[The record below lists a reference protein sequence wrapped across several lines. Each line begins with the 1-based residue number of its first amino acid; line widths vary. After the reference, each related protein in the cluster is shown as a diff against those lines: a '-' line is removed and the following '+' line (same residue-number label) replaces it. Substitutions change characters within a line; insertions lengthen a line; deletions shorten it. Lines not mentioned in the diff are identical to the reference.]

1 MSCVQSNRKV
11 GFICMKVSIQLTRY
25 LHSFIKFV
33 QKFVLLS
40 EKKDQKN
47 TQYLSKKTTVT
58 VINVFIFNKLD
69 CQRLLLLINFKSICL
84 RAFFSSQSAF
94 RKNPSTETVL
104 LKVEK
109 RPVNEYE

>member
-1 MSCVQSNRKV
+1 MHEGFNSTYQVLTKFHKV
-11 GFICMKVSIQLTRY
+11 CPKVY
-25 LHSFIKFV
+25 FAFG
-33 QKFVLLS
+33 
-40 EKKDQKN
+40 KKDQKN

-69 CQRLLLLINFKSICL
+69 FQRLLLPINFKSICP
-84 RAFFSSQSAF
+84 RAFFFPLLQSAF